1 MGSNPSAIMALLER
15 KLSPVLMEIADIV
28 VEVGAERMQKRL
40 DRPFPPASKVGEYPK
55 RRTRSLQSSVGV
67 TKAVKHGNIY
77 SAKFGVI
84 HDNIVRRSRS
94 VKNQVEKDIIDGI
107 ADPPTMYAKYLARSG
122 RKMTKA
128 ALREIIESGRLKSA
142 INEGLQK
149 FRGAK

>member
-15 KLSPVLMEIADIV
+15 KLAPVLMEIADIV
-28 VEVGAERMQKRL
+28 VEVGAEQMKQGL
-40 DRPFPPASKVGEYPK
+40 SRPYPPASKPGQYPK
-55 RRTRSLQSSVGV
+55 YRTRSLQSSVGT

-77 SAKFGVI
+77 AATFGVI
-84 HDNIVRRSRS
+84 HDNIIRATQAGV
-94 VKNQVEKDIIDGI
+94 NQAEKDVIDGI